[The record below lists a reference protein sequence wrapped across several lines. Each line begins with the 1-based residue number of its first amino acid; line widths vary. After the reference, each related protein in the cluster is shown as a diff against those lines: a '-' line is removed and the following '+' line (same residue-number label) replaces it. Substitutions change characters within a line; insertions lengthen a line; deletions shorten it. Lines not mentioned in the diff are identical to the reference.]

1 MFKTR
6 FAALAA
12 VIVAAVASVAS
23 AQQATQAGV
32 GGAIPD
38 GKIAVIN
45 TQAFPDGINEL
56 KQKYDQVNNQFK
68 DRQQRLQAAQTRLT
82 EIENKLKTQVNVLKP
97 DEVSKLQEEYS
108 ITKKNAERDLEDAKA
123 EYDKAVDSNTRPVRD
138 KLYQFLQNYATQRG
152 IVMIINLAGAAQS
165 GALAYWNPGADITD
179 DFIAEYNK
187 ANPVAGAPAAP
198 RPQTAPATPTR
209 KP

>member
-12 VIVAAVASVAS
+12 LILAAAASAAS

-45 TQAFPDGINEL
+45 TQAFPDAINEL

-68 DRQQRLQAAQTRLT
+68 DRSQRLTDAQGR
-82 EIENKLKTQVNVLKP
+82 LKTMEN
-97 DEVSKLQEEYS
+97 
-108 ITKKNAERDLEDAKA
+108 
-123 EYDKAVDSNTRPVRD
+123 
-138 KLYQFLQNYATQRG
+138 
-152 IVMIINLAGAAQS
+152 
-165 GALAYWNPGADITD
+165 DI
-179 DFIAEYNK
+179 
-187 ANPVAGAPAAP
+187 
-198 RPQTAPATPTR
+198 Q
-209 KP
+209 